1 LQAKGSLAETN
12 LRSLLESAQAERA
25 TGTLTLRHNGEQ
37 PTTLYFLFGHLFH
50 AVGEGGAGDDAVV
63 KALGWNSGEFDF
75 DAKAKLPADE
85 SVKASIPELLD
96 KSPAGA
102 PMPPPQPQMQSNGP
116 SSWAP
121 PPAQIQ
127 QPAPPP
133 QAVPPPRPAPMD
145 SRPPDPVNSRS
156 GPYAPAPDYAQN
168 ARAPEPYAPPQQA
181 PSPAARRGQGRGPQL
196 PPPTPQPRR
205 GLKFRPTPR
214 YGREPMPTPYGELM
228 YDSLKTSFVDF
239 PRLLTTLEREGYT
252 GYIRLLADDAS
263 GLIYFRDG
271 TALEC
276 VFDAGQDPVEQGKV
290 ALQHFSQEVSR
301 GQGVLDVVGLN
312 PELVEGLFHVTVAQ
326 PIYSQLFAGW
336 IDLEAFLQF
345 LADRK
350 LTGSLT
356 VRARNGTGVII
367 LDDGQLAGAYTS
379 KSREVSNNAD
389 GVLSLCEDPE
399 AMIEVKAAS
408 DAPHQPLDVSEVT
421 GQRRGLSQGTWGQAP
436 VSPPPAAPPPAAGP
450 MPTAPPQAAPRAP
463 IYTPPQPAPAPQ
475 PAPVPVPMPAPAGV
489 APNNN
494 APHAYP
500 TPGQP
505 GTGGAD
511 VEQLVAE
518 LMQMT
523 DEALGNRARKVKD
536 VLAAAERS
544 RPGLESAIDQIPGIS
559 ILFVDASRLESLSND
574 LRAKLHSYPL

>member
-1 LQAKGSLAETN
+1 LQAKGSIAETN

-50 AVGEGGAGDDAVV
+50 AMGEGAAGDDAVV

-85 SVKASIPELLD
+85 SVKASIPELLE
-96 KSPAGA
+96 KA
-102 PMPPPQPQMQSNGP
+102 PSAPQSGHDG
-116 SSWAP
+116 SAWT
-121 PPAQIQ
+121 PPAE
-127 QPAPPP
+127 APPP
-133 QAVPPPRPAPMD
+133 QAAPPPRPTPAESRSVESPN
-145 SRPPDPVNSRS
+145 SRQAAYPAEPQYNQNARPPEQYAP
-156 GPYAPAPDYAQN
+156 PAPAP
-168 ARAPEPYAPPQQA
+168 A
-181 PSPAARRGQGRGPQL
+181 PSRGRNRSQQL
-196 PPPTPQPRR
+196 PPPGAEPKR
-205 GLKFRPTPR
+205 GLKFRPMPR
-214 YGREPMPTPYGELM
+214 HGREPMPTPYGELM

-252 GYIRLLADDAS
+252 GYIRLLADNAS

-276 VFDAGQDPVEQGKV
+276 VFDGGQDPVEQGKV
-290 ALQHFSQEVSR
+290 ALQHFSQEVAR

-326 PIYSQLFAGW
+326 PIYTQLFAGW

-356 VRARNGTGVII
+356 VRARSGTGVII

-379 KSREVSNNAD
+379 KSREVSANAD
-389 GVLSLCEDPE
+389 GVLSLCDDPE

-408 DAPHQPLDVSEVT
+408 DAPHEPLDVTEVT
-421 GQRRGLSQGTWGQAP
+421 GQRRGAPNAWAQAP
-436 VSPPPAAPPPAAGP
+436 AATAVVPPPVAPPPQAAPPPAAA
-450 MPTAPPQAAPRAP
+450 APPRPQVYA
-463 IYTPPQPAPAPQ
+463 PQPQAPAPQ
-475 PAPVPVPMPAPAGV
+475 PVPMPAPAAV
-489 APNNN
+489 APNN
-494 APHAYP
+494 AGHPY
-500 TPGQP
+500 
-505 GTGGAD
+505 TGGPQGAPAGGD
-511 VEQLVAE
+511 VEQLMGE

-559 ILFVDASRLESLSND
+559 ILFVDASRLESLAND
-574 LRAKLHSYPL
+574 LRAKLHSHPM